1 MSGYLAQADAAL
13 PGDISVSFE
22 FFPPKTDEAQRV
34 LVSTLRELEPL
45 KPSFVSVTYGA
56 GGATRDRTHDIVVG
70 LLRTTSMTP
79 MAHLTCAAHS
89 RLDLAEILVRYGRVG
104 VENLLLLG
112 GDPPK
117 DGEDTAR
124 QLRYAEDLVDLA
136 RSISDFSIGVAA
148 HPEVHPRSPDRVADR
163 ARLAQ
168 KLSKS
173 DFAVT
178 QFFFRSD
185 DYFTLVDELAAIG
198 VRRPVIPGVMPI
210 TNLSSVARMAEMS
223 GATIPEELLTRLRA
237 AEERGGAD
245 AVREVGIDAA
255 TELSRTLLAGGA
267 PGLHFY
273 TMNRSGATLEIYDR
287 LRLDRSAEGV
297 PPRPQPR
304 SRRPVA
310 LGR

>member
-1 MSGYLAQADAAL
+1 MARIAELLATG
-13 PGDISVSFE
+13 PTVSFE
-22 FFPPKTDEAQRV
+22 FFPPKTEEAQQV

-89 RLDLAEILVRYGRVG
+89 RLDLAEILVRYGRAG

-112 GDPPK
+112 GDAPK

-124 QLRYAEDLVDLA
+124 QLRFAEDLVDLA

-148 HPEVHPRSPDRVADR
+148 HPEVHPRSPNRVADR
-163 ARLAQ
+163 AKLAQ
-168 KLSKS
+168 KLAKS

-178 QFFFRSD
+178 QFFFRAD
-185 DYFTLVDELAAIG
+185 DYFTLVEELSALG
-198 VRRPVIPGVMPI
+198 VDKPVIPGVMPV
-210 TNLSSVARMAEMS
+210 TNLPSIARMAEMS
-223 GATIPEELLTRLRA
+223 GATMPDDLMQRLREA
-237 AEERGGAD
+237 DDRGGAD
-245 AVREVGIDAA
+245 AVREVGVDAA
-255 TELSRTLLAGGA
+255 TELSRALLAGGA

-273 TMNRSGATLEIYDR
+273 TMNRSGATLEIYER
-287 LRLDRSAEGV
+287 LRLDRSAQGV
-297 PPRPQPR
+297 PPKPVPR

-310 LGR
+310 AGR